1 MGQNYTRYKHY
12 RCILTTL
19 MKMIYDFY
27 TIGVREGV
35 KDVMYV
41 GSTNSFSIGLEIVLD
56 KVTDKLAAPLQGLE
70 IGLTVS
76 KDVQSLNNDD
86 CFLVHVSVLG
96 KQWFTGVHY
105 HKEEDALK
113 KDYKDV
119 FLKLQADYSPP
130 VVEY

>member
-1 MGQNYTRYKHY
+1 MRIPGISTIGVYALNAGVAE
-12 RCILTTL
+12 
-19 MKMIYDFY
+19 MIYDFY

-56 KVTDKLAAPLQGLE
+56 KVTEKLAAPLQGLE

-76 KDVQSLNNDD
+76 KEVQSLRNDD

-105 HKEEDALK
+105 HKDNEELK

-119 FLKLQADYSPP
+119 FLKLQAEYAPP
-130 VVEY
+130 LLEY

>member
-1 MGQNYTRYKHY
+1 
-12 RCILTTL
+12 
-19 MKMIYDFY
+19 MIYDFY

-56 KVTDKLAAPLQGLE
+56 KVTEKLGAPLQGLE

-76 KDVQSLNNDD
+76 KEVQSLRDDD

-96 KQWFTGVHY
+96 KQWYTGVHY
-105 HKEEDALK
+105 HKDNEELK

-119 FLKLQADYSPP
+119 FLKLQEGYASP
-130 VVEY
+130 VLEY